1 MKSTKA
7 VPPEQRVLAF
17 RLVRNSEA
25 GRSFVMLA
33 KPFETGPPDQ
43 THMDVTLV
51 AIKACPTTS
60 DCGGSAWHAGTP

>member
-17 RLVRNSEA
+17 RLVKNSEA

-33 KPFETGPPDQ
+33 KPFAMETGPPDQ

-51 AIKACPTTS
+51 AIKACPTNS
-60 DCGGSAWHAGTP
+60 DGGSSA